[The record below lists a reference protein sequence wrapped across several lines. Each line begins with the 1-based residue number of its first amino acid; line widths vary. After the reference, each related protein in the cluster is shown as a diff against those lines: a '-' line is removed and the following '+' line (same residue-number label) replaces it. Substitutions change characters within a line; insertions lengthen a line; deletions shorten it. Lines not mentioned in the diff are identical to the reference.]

1 MPLKNSF
8 FIRNILMSDTNSV
21 CRKGGERTM
30 AEKKSIGVL
39 TSGGDAPGMNA
50 ALRAVVRTGIYH
62 GNTLFGIKRG
72 YQGMIEGEIEQL
84 NRFSVSNII
93 KYGGTVMQTARSSE
107 FLTKEGREKAFK
119 NLKRFGIDSLIVI
132 GGDGSFRGLH
142 QLLQEYPLQGIGL
155 PGTIDNDLYGTDYT
169 IGFDTAVNTALEAID
184 KIRDTASSHSRLFII
199 EVMGRA
205 SGYIAL
211 YTGIG
216 GGAEEILIPEA
227 PMNIQKLCEKLDADH
242 KRGKQSSIIVMTE
255 GEGTGG
261 AFELKVAI
269 EKVINWDIKVSILG
283 HIQRGGDP
291 TAFDRILASR
301 LGYEA
306 VLAAMNNETD
316 KMVGLINKTVTL
328 TPLEDTWTKKKD
340 LDLTYLKMNE
350 ILTTQLATPISLIC

>member
-1 MPLKNSF
+1 M
-8 FIRNILMSDTNSV
+8 ISV
-21 CRKGGERTM
+21 CKNGGKSTM
-30 AEKKSIGVL
+30 GEKKYIGVL

-50 ALRAVVRTGIYH
+50 ALRAVVRTGVYH
-62 GNTLFGIKRG
+62 QNILFGVKRG
-72 YQGMIEGEIEQL
+72 YQGMIEGDIEQL
-84 NRFSVSNII
+84 NRSSVSNIV
-93 KYGGTVMQTARSSE
+93 KYGGTMMQTARSSE

-142 QLLQEYPLQGIGL
+142 EMIREFSIQGIGV
-155 PGTIDNDLYGTDYT
+155 PGTIDNDLYGTDFT
-169 IGFDTAVNTALEAID
+169 IGFDTAVNTALDAID

-199 EVMGRA
+199 EVMGRT

-261 AFELKVAI
+261 AFEIKAAI
-269 EKVINWDIKVSILG
+269 EKVIDWDIKVSILG
-283 HIQRGGDP
+283 HVQRGGDP
-291 TAFDRILASR
+291 TAFDRVLASR

-306 VLAAMNNETD
+306 VLAVMNNETD
-316 KMVGLINKTVTL
+316 KMVGLVNKTVTL
-328 TPLEDTWTKKKD
+328 TPLEETWTKKKD

-350 ILTTQLATPISLIC
+350 VLATQPAMPISLIC

>member
-1 MPLKNSF
+1 
-8 FIRNILMSDTNSV
+8 MSEN
-21 CRKGGERTM
+21 
-30 AEKKSIGVL
+30 KSIGVL

-72 YQGMIEGEIEQL
+72 YQGMIEGEIQQL
-84 NRFSVSNII
+84 TRSSVSNII
-93 KYGGTVMQTARSSE
+93 KYGGTVMQTARSAE

-119 NLKRFGIDSLIVI
+119 NLKRFGIDNLIVI

-142 QLLQEYPLQGIGL
+142 EFIHEFPVQGIGV
-155 PGTIDNDLYGTDYT
+155 PGTIDNDLYGTDFT
-169 IGFDTAVNTALEAID
+169 IGFDTAVNTGLEAID

-199 EVMGRA
+199 EVMGRT

-227 PMNIQKLCEKLDADH
+227 PMDIQKLCTKLDTDH
-242 KRGKQSSIIVMTE
+242 KRGKQSSIIVVTE
-255 GEGTGG
+255 GEETGG
-261 AFELKVAI
+261 ALEIKADI

-283 HIQRGGDP
+283 HLQRGGDP
-291 TAFDRILASR
+291 SAFDRVLASR

-306 VLAAMNNETD
+306 VLATMNNQSD
-316 KMVGLINKTVTL
+316 KMVGIVNKIVTL
-328 TPLEDTWTKKKD
+328 TPLEETWSKKKV
-340 LDLTYLKMNE
+340 LDLTYLTMNE
-350 ILTTQLATPISLIC
+350 VLAAQPAPSISLTC